1 MDYKQIKG
9 TIFNIQRY
17 STDDGPGVRTTVFMK
32 GCPLRCLWCSN
43 PESLD
48 NHPQLL
54 YRYTACKRCGRCIQI
69 CPNHALS
76 MGDDGIVIDRSLCTA
91 CGLCSKKCLLSAL
104 NISGSEKTV
113 EEVFNIVKRDK
124 DYYDQGGGGCT
135 CSGGEILSQ
144 PDFVAG
150 LFRMCRENGIH
161 TNADTSGYGSREAL
175 VKIMEYA
182 DMFYYDLKIID
193 PDAHERYTGVHNGVI
208 LDNLR
213 YLAGSGISVVIR
225 VPLIHTINDTEE
237 NLTALAKTVLDVI
250 PAATVNFLP
259 YHEYG
264 SNKYRS
270 IGKQY
275 GMPALE
281 PMTEEQKAIAVDW
294 IRSFGLKC
302 VIS

>member
-1 MDYKQIKG
+1 MRK
-9 TIFNIQRY
+9 Y
-17 STDDGPGVRTTVFMK
+17 ST
-32 GCPLRCLWCSN
+32 
-43 PESLD
+43 
-48 NHPQLL
+48 LL
-54 YRYTACKRCGRCIQI
+54 NATRIITIRAAGDAPVPAARSFPSRI
-69 CPNHALS
+69 LS
-76 MGDDGIVIDRSLCTA
+76 PA
-91 CGLCSKKCLLSAL
+91 
-104 NISGSEKTV
+104 
-113 EEVFNIVKRDK
+113 
-124 DYYDQGGGGCT
+124 
-135 CSGGEILSQ
+135 CSGC
-144 PDFVAG
+144 AG
-150 LFRMCRENGIH
+150 ENGIH

>member
-1 MDYKQIKG
+1 
-9 TIFNIQRY
+9 
-17 STDDGPGVRTTVFMK
+17 
-32 GCPLRCLWCSN
+32 
-43 PESLD
+43 
-48 NHPQLL
+48 
-54 YRYTACKRCGRCIQI
+54 
-69 CPNHALS
+69 

-250 PAATVNFLP
+250 TGRYRKLP
-259 YHEYG
+259 
-264 SNKYRS
+264 SLS
-270 IGKQY
+270 
-275 GMPALE
+275 
-281 PMTEEQKAIAVDW
+281 
-294 IRSFGLKC
+294 
-302 VIS
+302 